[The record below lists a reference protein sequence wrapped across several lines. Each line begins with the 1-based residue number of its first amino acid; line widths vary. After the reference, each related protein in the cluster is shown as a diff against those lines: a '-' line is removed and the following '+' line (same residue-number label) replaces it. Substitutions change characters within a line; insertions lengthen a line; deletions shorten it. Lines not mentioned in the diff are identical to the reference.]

1 MQGMAVTTPR
11 LRGEDHPLRDAAVA
25 ALLVVLLLVASALA
39 FVAAGLPLS
48 LP

>member
-1 MQGMAVTTPR
+1 MNDHGV
-11 LRGEDHPLRDAAVA
+11 LRRTVAAVA